1 MFIRDLGKPPDQLF
15 ASFNPTPIAA
25 ASLAQVFNAIT
36 HEGLG
41 NVIEISVNNYVF
53 IVDVDIIRCNTL
65 IVYLNISKRWQS
77 KSNTLISESGL
88 RVILEHVPPFW
99 I

>member
-25 ASLAQVFNAIT
+25 ASLAQVFKAIT

-41 NVIEISVNNYVF
+41 NILKISVNNYV
-53 IVDVDIIRCNTL
+53 IIL
-65 IVYLNISKRWQS
+65 LM
-77 KSNTLISESGL
+77 
-88 RVILEHVPPFW
+88 
-99 I
+99 

>member
-53 IVDVDIIRCNTL
+53 IL
-65 IVYLNISKRWQS
+65 HSKC
-77 KSNTLISESGL
+77 
-88 RVILEHVPPFW
+88 
-99 I
+99 

>member
-25 ASLAQVFNAIT
+25 ASLAQVFKAIT

-53 IVDVDIIRCNTL
+53 IVNVDIIRYDTL

-77 KSNTLISESGL
+77 RSNTLISENGL
-88 RVILEHVPPFW
+88 RVMLEHVPPFW